1 MRSTVNHHRTKIL
14 AASLLLAVL
23 SPAASASDGTITFT
37 GRITTNTCT
46 ISGNGGGTDFT
57 VALPPVSASTLA
69 TAGNIAGRTPFNFQL
84 TGCTPATADVA
95 VYFEP
100 GAAVDLAT
108 GRLINTTV
116 SAPATDDSPGI
127 TAATNVQIGVLN
139 ADLTNVAVGAAFASQ
154 NTQQVAITGGTASLQ
169 YYAQYVATGGAATA
183 GVFTSA
189 LTYSVVY
196 P

>member
-1 MRSTVNHHRTKIL
+1 MKHYRTSIL
-14 AASLLLAVL
+14 AASVLLAAL
-23 SPAASASDGTITFT
+23 SPAASAYDGTITFT
-37 GRITTNTCT
+37 GRITSNTCT

-57 VALPPVSASTLA
+57 VALPPVSASTLG
-69 TAGNIAGRTPFNFQL
+69 TAGNIAGRTPFNIQL
-84 TGCTPATADVA
+84 TGCTPDTGDVA

-100 GAAVDLAT
+100 GATVDLAT
-108 GRLINTTV
+108 GRLTNTAVTT
-116 SAPATDDSPGI
+116 PATEGTEAV

-139 ADLTNVAVGAAFASQ
+139 ADLTNIAVGSAFASQ
-154 NTQQVAITGGTASLQ
+154 NSQQVAITGGTAAMQ
-169 YYAQYVATGGAATA
+169 YYAQYVATGGAATL

>member
-1 MRSTVNHHRTKIL
+1 MKHYRTSIL
-14 AASLLLAVL
+14 AASVLLAAL
-23 SPAASASDGTITFT
+23 SPAASAYDGTITFT
-37 GRITTNTCT
+37 GRITSNTCT

-57 VALPPVSASTLA
+57 VALPPVSASTLG
-69 TAGNIAGRTPFNFQL
+69 TAGNIAGRTPFNIQL
-84 TGCTPATADVA
+84 TGCTPDTGDVA

-100 GAAVDLAT
+100 GATVDLAT
-108 GRLINTTV
+108 GRLTNTAVTT
-116 SAPATDDSPGI
+116 PAAEGTEAV

-139 ADLTNVAVGAAFASQ
+139 ADLTNIAVGSAFASQ
-154 NTQQVAITGGTASLQ
+154 NSQQVAITGGTAVMQ
-169 YYAQYVATGGAATA
+169 YYAQYVATGGAATL